1 MKVFLSYGPADQKA
15 ATALA
20 EALAAEG
27 VTVWDPATEILPGDN
42 HGRLV
47 GEALEEAEGMVV
59 LVSPGSMQSPSV
71 QRDISY
77 ALGKL
82 RYAGR
87 VVPVIIKPARRMPW
101 ILERFPQVS
110 WTDDVRS
117 VARKVTEWLEKGYRP
132 AKARLQPA

>member
-15 ATALA
+15 AAALA
-20 EALAAEG
+20 EALAGEG
-27 VTVWDPATEILPGDN
+27 VSVWDPATEILPGDN

-77 ALGKL
+77 ALTKL
-82 RYAGR
+82 QYAGR
-87 VVPVIIKPARRMPW
+87 LVPVIVKPARRMPW
-101 ILERFPQVS
+101 IFERFPQVP
-110 WTDDVRS
+110 WTGDAQA
-117 VARKVTEWLEKGYRP
+117 VAREVAGWLEKGYRP
-132 AKARLQPA
+132 AAVQLQPA